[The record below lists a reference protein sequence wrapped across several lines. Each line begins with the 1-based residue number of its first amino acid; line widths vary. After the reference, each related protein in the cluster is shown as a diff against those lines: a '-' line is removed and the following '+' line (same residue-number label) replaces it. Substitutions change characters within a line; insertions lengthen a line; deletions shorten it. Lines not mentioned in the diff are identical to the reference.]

1 MTKSYSNQF
10 PIGNAPVG
18 NKPKET
24 VLYNVEIWSGNRLV
38 QTIYLN
44 APYAICVAT
53 RKKHVGAKIVP
64 VK

>member
-10 PIGNAPVG
+10 PIGKAPVG
-18 NKPKET
+18 NKQA
-24 VLYNVEIWSGNRLV
+24 LYNVEVWSGKRLV

-53 RKKHVGAKIVP
+53 RKKHVGARIVP
-64 VK
+64 AK